1 MTLWNIPTGHSFSHA
16 RLFALA
22 ATLLLSAC
30 TVVPITPQTI
40 RGKYEYEGKPEGLWY
55 GGESIVL
62 GEGTFEYTLYT
73 ATDVVDSARSTRYP
87 IRGRYKLDGDTIT
100 FLNPAVHYPQ
110 RTLTRR
116 HKLFVLWTP
125 KQIDEYHQ
133 SGRWPGDLL
142 YQQP

>member
-1 MTLWNIPTGHSFSHA
+1 MSRPH
-16 RLFALA
+16 LFALA

-30 TVVPITPQTI
+30 TVIPITPQTVS
-40 RGKYEYEGKPEGLWY
+40 GKYVYEGKPEGLWY

-73 ATDVVDSARSTRYP
+73 ADLVENPRVTHPP

-100 FLNPAVHYPQ
+100 FLNPGVHFPQ
-110 RTLTRR
+110 RTIKRR

-125 KQIDEYHQ
+125 KQIAEY
-133 SGRWPGDLL
+133 RETKRMPDDLL